1 MEEFIKIRQDGSVE
15 EYQDK
20 FEELRVHMERVMP
33 HLRKA
38 YFLSVFIGGLKD
50 EIRSMLRMIRPIGG
64 LKDEIRFMLRMIRPV
79 GGLKDEIRPMLRMI
93 PTTLS
98 HAFEI
103 ARFQEQLVSNPK
115 KTQNFTEDIY

>member
-64 LKDEIRFMLRMIRPV
+64 LKDEIR
-79 GGLKDEIRPMLRMI
+79 PMLRMI